1 MLVNSVPLSET
12 ILFGMPR
19 SATTRSSFRAIVASF
34 VRPFVGRTL
43 YKFGGVLGA
52 QVKVHQR
59 LILARLG

>member
-1 MLVNSVPLSET
+1 
-12 ILFGMPR
+12 MPR